1 NGNGLL
7 VEAGVDYTGQR
18 DRLTPLT
25 TGITF
30 AIVNIPSVIV
40 VVDEQRVTV
49 FGKRKVGVV
58 VGRIDHRAN
67 VSGAFPCVAHSLG
80 YEDVFIGFVILK
92 HVFVEVVLPAPG
104 GKDELGLVSV
114 QNGCVVF
121 IFRVYFPADIDDGV
135 VAGVGDKLHSVLT
148 FVDRPLYYCQVNLV
162 APLIVGFSGKSFLVH
177 VVVLDRF
184 VEVEPHLIAPA
195 DPVLDIESVVRIL
208 PEDTQEILY
217 GKVFSNGPHMQFTRL
232 EVCPEE
238 SRVQVGGPNHN
249 FTYVVIS
256 H

>member
-1 NGNGLL
+1 
-7 VEAGVDYTGQR
+7 
-18 DRLTPLT
+18 
-25 TGITF
+25 
-30 AIVNIPSVIV
+30 
-40 VVDEQRVTV
+40 
-49 FGKRKVGVV
+49 
-58 VGRIDHRAN
+58 
-67 VSGAFPCVAHSLG
+67 
-80 YEDVFIGFVILK
+80 
-92 HVFVEVVLPAPG
+92 
-104 GKDELGLVSV
+104 
-114 QNGCVVF
+114 
-121 IFRVYFPADIDDGV
+121 
-135 VAGVGDKLHSVLT
+135 
-148 FVDRPLYYCQVNLV
+148 YYCQVNLV
-162 APLIVGFSGKSFLVH
+162 APLIVGFSGKTFLVH

-256 H
+256 HWPFDHAFGDFNVLPRLLWILFLGKGCGDKSKNQ